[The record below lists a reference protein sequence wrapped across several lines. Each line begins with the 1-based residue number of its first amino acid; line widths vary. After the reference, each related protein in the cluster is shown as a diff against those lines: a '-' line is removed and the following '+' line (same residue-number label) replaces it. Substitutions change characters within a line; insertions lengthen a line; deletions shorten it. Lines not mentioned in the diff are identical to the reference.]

1 MPKLLKPFLTPVS
14 QAGLPI
20 AWETLPYDGKETC
33 LDIPPHTLARLYW
46 LTEAISLRYHL
57 LYSYRNSSEAYQG
70 EFILTSPF
78 LPHERIHSPPV
89 FEYESSEEE
98 AFRAFAQ
105 LDLYNISHRVPFQNR
120 YGFSFD
126 FFFENTRS
134 LPTLAFSNRNYNDT
148 MQHKATQTTP
158 FLGRPF
164 PGSIYT
170 VFPEATASIQA
181 FEIHIHPYH
190 Y

>member
-1 MPKLLKPFLTPVS
+1 MQKSLKSFLTPVS

-33 LDIPPHTLARLYW
+33 LDISPSSLARLYW
-46 LTEAISLRYHL
+46 LTESITIRYHL
-57 LYSYRNSSEAYQG
+57 LYSYRNSSESYQG
-70 EFILTSPF
+70 ELLLTSPF

-105 LDLYNISHRVPFQNR
+105 LDLYNISHRIPFQNR

-126 FFFENTRS
+126 FFFENARS
-134 LPTLAFSNRNYNDT
+134 LPILAFSNRDYSQT
-148 MQHKATQTTP
+148 MQHKATQSTS
-158 FLGRPF
+158 FLDRPF

-170 VFPEATASIQA
+170 VFPEATAAIQT
-181 FEIHIHPYH
+181 FEIHLHTYH